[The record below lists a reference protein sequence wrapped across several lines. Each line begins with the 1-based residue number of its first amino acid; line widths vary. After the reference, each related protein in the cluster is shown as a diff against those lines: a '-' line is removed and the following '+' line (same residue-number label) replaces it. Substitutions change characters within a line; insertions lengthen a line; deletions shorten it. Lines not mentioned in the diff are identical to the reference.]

1 MTSPLVS
8 VIIPALNEESLLQE
22 LFEDFAAQHFR
33 EFEVI
38 VADAHST
45 DNTRELALAN
55 GARVVTGGLPAA
67 GRNAGARAAQ
77 GQFLFFLDADVR
89 LDPYFI
95 GSAYDEIQ
103 ARFLDLATCP
113 IVPLSDH
120 PADVFLHDFT
130 NLTILLGQF
139 LDPHA
144 PGSCVLVSKRLYE
157 RVGGF
162 NQELKLAED
171 HDFVKRASAFRPL
184 RVLQRSQ
191 IQFSV
196 RRLEK
201 EGRLNLAKKYLAVEF
216 HRAFRGE
223 IHDDIFDYAFG
234 EFDAPTESLAPAK
247 QKKRERFVALGQKMQ
262 ASVHQEYLN
271 YQQLLKEALE
281 NGQRIPEAQLE
292 KLSTRFEA
300 LKQQIKRF
308 LDND

>member
-1 MTSPLVS
+1 M
-8 VIIPALNEESLLQE
+8 
-22 LFEDFAAQHFR
+22 
-33 EFEVI
+33 
-38 VADAHST
+38 
-45 DNTRELALAN
+45 
-55 GARVVTGGLPAA
+55 
-67 GRNAGARAAQ
+67 
-77 GQFLFFLDADVR
+77 
-89 LDPYFI
+89 
-95 GSAYDEIQ
+95 
-103 ARFLDLATCP
+103 
-113 IVPLSDH
+113 
-120 PADVFLHDFT
+120 
-130 NLTILLGQF
+130 
-139 LDPHA
+139 
-144 PGSCVLVSKRLYE
+144 LVSKRLYE

-184 RVLQRSQ
+184 RVLQKSQ

-234 EFDAPTESLAPAK
+234 EFDAPTESLAPTK
-247 QKKRERFVALGQKMQ
+247 QKKRERLMALGQKMQ

-292 KLSTRFEA
+292 KLSDRFEA

>member
-1 MTSPLVS
+1 MASYAVS
-8 VIIPALNEESLLQE
+8 VIIPALNEEALLKE
-22 LFEDFAAQHFR
+22 LFQDFSAQHFR
-33 EFEVI
+33 NFEVI
-38 VADAHST
+38 VADANST
-45 DNTRELALAN
+45 DNTRALAEAN
-55 GARVVTGGLPAA
+55 GAKVVTGGLPAA

-77 GQFLFFLDADVR
+77 GEFLFFLDADVR

-95 GSAYDEIQ
+95 GRAYEELQ
-103 ARFLDLATCP
+103 ERFLDLATCP

-120 PADVFLHDFT
+120 PADIFLHDFT
-130 NLTILLGQF
+130 NLTIQLGQF

-144 PGSCVLVSKRLYE
+144 PGSCVLVSKRLYQ

-184 RVLQRSQ
+184 RVLQSCQ

-223 IHDDIFDYAFG
+223 IHDDVFDYEFG
-234 EFDAPTESLAPAK
+234 NFDADASVEKES
-247 QKKRERFVALGQKMQ
+247 KRERVMALGQKMREGM
-262 ASVHQEYLN
+262 HQEYQN
-271 YQQLLKEALE
+271 YQQALKDALE
-281 NGQRIPEAQLE
+281 NGQRIPEAQLQ
-292 KLSTRFEA
+292 KINARFEA
-300 LKQQIKRF
+300 LKQQFKRF
-308 LDND
+308 LDDR